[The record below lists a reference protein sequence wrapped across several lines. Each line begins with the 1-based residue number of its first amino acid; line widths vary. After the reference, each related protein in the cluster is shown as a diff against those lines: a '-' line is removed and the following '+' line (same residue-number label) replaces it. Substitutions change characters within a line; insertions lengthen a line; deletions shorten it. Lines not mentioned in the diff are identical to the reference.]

1 MTMQKIKI
9 RKNPSD
15 YALDIVVWAIVVV
28 VFFMSVY
35 PFYLSVVL
43 SFNEGKDAA
52 SGGIYFWPRRPTLDN
67 YTQLLTDENWIKA
80 FFVTL
85 SRTVL
90 GTALTVFFTA
100 IVAYG
105 LSHSHLIGRKIYM
118 GIVLFAMYVSGGII
132 PYYAVLK
139 ALGLMNHF
147 AVYIVPGMLNMF
159 YVLVSIAFFRSI
171 PAELAE
177 SAQIDGAKELRVFAS
192 IIVPLA
198 TPLLATIAIFVS
210 VGHWNAWYDSAFF
223 IQNEDLRTLAYRMM
237 ATIQRSNTSGT
248 DISQAGIVTL
258 LTYTPLSV
266 QLAAMALAVFP
277 ILAVYPFFQRYI
289 IAGITIGSVK
299 G

>member
-1 MTMQKIKI
+1 M
-9 RKNPSD
+9 
-15 YALDIVVWAIVVV
+15 AV
-28 VFFMSVY
+28 VFIMSVY

-43 SFNEGKDAA
+43 AFNEGRDAA
-52 SGGIYFWPRRPTLDN
+52 SGGIYFWPRAFTMDN
-67 YTQLLTDENWIKA
+67 FVQLLSDENWLKA

-90 GTALTVFFTA
+90 GTALTVLFTS

-105 LSHSHLIGRKIYM
+105 LSHAKLIGRKLYM

-139 ALGLMNHF
+139 ALGLLNSF
-147 AVYIVPGMLNMF
+147 AVYVVPGMLNLF
-159 YVLVSIAFFRSI
+159 YVLVSISFFNSI
-171 PAELAE
+171 PSELE
-177 SAQIDGAKELRVFAS
+177 DSAQVDGAKELRIFAS
-192 IIVPLA
+192 IIVPIA
-198 TPLLATIAIFVS
+198 KPLLATIAIFVS

-223 IQNEDLRTLAYRMM
+223 VQNEDLRTLAYRMM
-237 ATIQRSNTSGT
+237 ATIQRSSAQGAM
-248 DISQAGIVTL
+248 DITQAGIVSL
-258 LTYTPLSV
+258 ITYTPLSV
-266 QLAAMALAVFP
+266 QLSAMVLAVFP

>member
-1 MTMQKIKI
+1 MISRRIK
-9 RKNPSD
+9 KSVSD
-15 YALDIVVWAIVVV
+15 HIVDIVVGAIVVV

-43 SFNEGKDAA
+43 SFNEGTDAA

-67 YTQLLTDENWIKA
+67 YIQLVSDVKWIKA
-80 FFVTL
+80 FAVTL

-90 GTALTVFFTA
+90 GTAMTVFFTT

-105 LSHSHLIGRKIYM
+105 LSHSKLIGRKIYM
-118 GIVLFAMYVSGGII
+118 GILLVAMYVSGGII

-139 ALGLMNHF
+139 ALGLMNSF
-147 AVYIVPGMLNMF
+147 AVYVVPGMLNLF
-159 YVLVSIAFFRSI
+159 YVLVSIAFFKAI
-171 PAELAE
+171 PQELE
-177 SAQIDGAKELRVFAS
+177 DSAQVDGARDLRIFVS
-192 IIVPLA
+192 IIVPIA
-198 TPLLATIAIFVS
+198 KPLLATIAIFVS

-223 IQNEDLRTLAYRMM
+223 VQNDDLRTLAYRMM
-237 ATIQRSNTSGT
+237 ATIQRSSTTQGT
-248 DISQAGIVTL
+248 DISQAGIVSMI
-258 LTYTPLSV
+258 TYTPLSV
-266 QLAAMALAVFP
+266 QLAAMVLAVFP